1 MSDQRRVSFGLY
13 FHYPVPNISP
23 NLKLPK
29 KARTAAV
36 QMTSLLS
43 SSHSLEAIW
52 CPSIFKSGRDMTFLV
67 CLGALAYCSLFFAPL
82 ISLSVVNAVQV
93 LLSMFLSLWIV
104 SRLLMYC
111 STVFAPFSPFSSAQQ
126 MYPSRV
132 LLAIGHFR
140 PSPPL
145 NCQYIQ

>member
-1 MSDQRRVSFGLY
+1 MGFISIP
-13 FHYPVPNISP
+13 PVPDISP
-23 NLKLPK
+23 KLKLPK

-43 SSHSLEAIW
+43 SSHSLEAIS
-52 CPSIFKSGRDMTFLV
+52 CPSIFKSGRDMTVLV
-67 CLGALAYCSLFFAPL
+67 CFGILEYCSLFLSPL
-82 ISLSVVNAVQV
+82 ISLSIVNAVQV

-111 STVFAPFSPFSSAQQ
+111 STVFAFNPFQQ
-126 MYPSRV
+126 PSRCTPLV
-132 LLAIGHFR
+132 SCLVLAILD

-145 NCQYIQ
+145 L